1 MRVFL
6 TGGTGLIGSAI
17 VPELI
22 NAGHQVLGLA
32 RSETSAKALLSA
44 GAEVLM
50 GNLQDIHT
58 LRDGVSRVDGVI
70 HCAFELDFANFEKNS
85 ETERLAIGAFGTSLA
100 GSDRPLIVSSGLGL
114 EAPTRPITEDVDSPA
129 VSASSRGP
137 EQAARSLRQQGINVT
152 VVRVP
157 QVHNTVKQGLIT
169 SLIAVARQA
178 RQSAY
183 VNEGLNCWPAAH
195 VTDVARLYRLALEKR
210 EASRYHAV
218 AEEGVPLRD
227 IAAAIGRGLKVPIA
241 SISLEEARA
250 RFGRIG
256 GYVGMDLSASSA
268 WTRKRLGWIPTGPGL
283 MEDLGRTRYLE
294 NSDS

>member
-44 GAEVLM
+44 GAEVLV
-50 GNLQDIHT
+50 GNLEDLRT
-58 LRDGVSRVDGVI
+58 LRDGVSRADGVI

-85 ETERLAIGAFGTSLA
+85 ETEKLAIAAFGASLA

-129 VSASSRGP
+129 VSASPRGP

-157 QVHNTVKQGLIT
+157 QVHNAVKQGLIT

-178 RQSAY
+178 GQSAY

-195 VTDVARLYRLALEKR
+195 VTDVAHLYRLALEKR

-227 IAAAIGRGLKVPIA
+227 IAAAIGRGLKVPVA

-268 WTRKRLGWIPTGPGL
+268 
-283 MEDLGRTRYLE
+283 
-294 NSDS
+294 

>member
-17 VPELI
+17 IPELI

-32 RSETSAKALLSA
+32 RSDTSAKALLSA
-44 GAEVLM
+44 GAQVLM
-50 GNLQDIHT
+50 GNLEDLHT
-58 LRDGVSRVDGVI
+58 LKDGVSRADGVI
-70 HCAFELDFANFEKNS
+70 HCAFELDFANFEKSS
-85 ETERLAIGAFGTSLA
+85 ETERLAIAAFGTSLA

-129 VSASSRGP
+129 VSASPRGP
-137 EQAARSLRQQGINVT
+137 EQAARMLREQGINVT

-178 RQSAY
+178 GESAY

-218 AEEGVPLRD
+218 AEEGIPLRD

-241 SISLEEARA
+241 SISLEEARV

-268 WTRKRLGWIPTGPGL
+268 WTRKRLAWIPTGPGL
-283 MEDLGRTRYLE
+283 MEDLARMRFE